1 VKRYFPLLAALPLAV
16 ATLAC
21 SHAAAAR
28 DPIEYLDEQTAATV
42 TVVREPIVFARERR
56 DVSARQRDYVTL
68 AAASVNRGGKITY
81 VLVTYFWST
90 VDARVGGELVVP
102 EVMVLAADDRRL
114 EFKRSAARSTE
125 QGIALPIHAPPN
137 HKADPVVFSTDLAT
151 LRYLAAARHLELR
164 AGSDELASVYE
175 LWDDQRDELATF
187 VAFLHGER

>member
-1 VKRYFPLLAALPLAV
+1 MAALLLAV
-16 ATLAC
+16 ATLNC
-21 SHAAAAR
+21 SLAGATR

-56 DVSARQRDYVTL
+56 DVAARQRDYVTV

-90 VDARVGGELVVP
+90 VDTRIGGELAMPDVI
-102 EVMVLAADDRRL
+102 VLAADDRRI
-114 EFKRSAARSTE
+114 EFKRTGLRATE

-151 LRYLAAARHLELR
+151 LRYLGAARHLELR
-164 AGSDELASVYE
+164 TGRDDLAPVYE
-175 LWDDQRDELATF
+175 LWDDHRKDLAAF
-187 VAFLHGER
+187 VAFLNGDR